1 MAARTTRE
9 AARQRMR
16 AVFEA
21 ALEQVI
27 PADEGRPLWGRT
39 FGEWEDQADVFDQT
53 VTTTLL
59 EERAALKDSA
69 RSEREAPGHCPRC
82 GSPRL
87 YLQRGEPTN
96 KTMQTPH
103 GPVELGHQGMRCRAC
118 GRSFSPSAP

>member
-59 EERAALKDSA
+59 EERAALEDSA
-69 RSEREAPGHCPRC
+69 RSEREAPGHCPRSVSC
-82 GSPRL
+82 TRSR
-87 YLQRGEPTN
+87 RGVRVVFVARF
-96 KTMQTPH
+96 
-103 GPVELGHQGMRCRAC
+103 GFLR
-118 GRSFSPSAP
+118 